1 LEDVIEV
8 EGDVAMTATNARAQ
22 QTERM
27 GTAPGF
33 IAALDQSGG
42 STPKALKAYGV
53 EPEVYG
59 DDKDKMFDLVHEMRT
74 RIITSPSFTGDH
86 ILAAILFEMTMDR
99 EIEGIPTGDYLW
111 EKKGIVPI
119 LKIDKGLADED
130 CHVRLMKPIPGLDE
144 LLHRAVEDKHI
155 FGTKE
160 RSVILDDDK
169 AGIEKIVDQQFELA
183 EQVRAAGLVPILEPE
198 VDIHALH
205 KEKAEERLHN
215 LIRAHIDSLPLD
227 AKIMLKL
234 TIPSSE
240 DLYADLIA
248 DPKVLR
254 VVALSGGYSREEA
267 NKKLAR
273 NKGLIASFSR
283 ALAEGLNVAQSQQ
296 EFDQT
301 LRASID
307 SSYAASVS

>member
-1 LEDVIEV
+1 
-8 EGDVAMTATNARAQ
+8 M
-22 QTERM
+22 
-27 GTAPGF
+27 
-33 IAALDQSGG
+33 DQSGG

-119 LKIDKGLADED
+119 LKIDKGLADEG

-144 LLHRAVEDKHI
+144 LVHRAVEEKHI

-254 VVALSGGYSREEA
+254 VVALSGGYSRDEA

-307 SSYAASVS
+307 SIYAASVS

>member
-1 LEDVIEV
+1 
-8 EGDVAMTATNARAQ
+8 MTAINARAQ

-59 DDKDKMFDLVHEMRT
+59 DDQDKMFDLVHEMRT
-74 RIITSPSFTGDH
+74 RIITSPSFTSDH

-99 EIEGIPTGDYLW
+99 KIEGIPTGDYLW

-130 CHVRLMKPIPGLDE
+130 RHVRLMKPIPGLDE

-205 KEKAEERLHN
+205 KEKAEERLHD

-273 NKGLIASFSR
+273 NRGLIASFSR

-307 SSYAASVS
+307 SIYAASVS

>member
-1 LEDVIEV
+1 
-8 EGDVAMTATNARAQ
+8 MTATNARAQ

-119 LKIDKGLADED
+119 LKIDKGLADEG

-144 LLHRAVEDKHI
+144 LVHRAVEEKHI

-215 LIRAHIDSLPLD
+215 LIRDHIDSLPLD

-254 VVALSGGYSREEA
+254 VVALSGGYSRDEA

-307 SSYAASVS
+307 SIYAASVS

>member
-1 LEDVIEV
+1 
-8 EGDVAMTATNARAQ
+8 MTATNARAQ

-74 RIITSPSFTGDH
+74 RIITSPSFTSDH

-99 EIEGIPTGDYLW
+99 KIEGIPTGDYLW

-130 CHVRLMKPIPGLDE
+130 RHVRLMKPIPGLDE

-273 NKGLIASFSR
+273 NRGLIASFSR

-307 SSYAASVS
+307 SIYAASVS

>member
-1 LEDVIEV
+1 
-8 EGDVAMTATNARAQ
+8 MTATNARAQ

-99 EIEGIPTGDYLW
+99 KIEGIPTGDYLW

-130 CHVRLMKPIPGLDE
+130 RHVRLMKPIPGLDE

-273 NKGLIASFSR
+273 NRGLIASFSR

-307 SSYAASVS
+307 SIYAASVS

>member
-1 LEDVIEV
+1 
-8 EGDVAMTATNARAQ
+8 MTATNARAQ

-119 LKIDKGLADED
+119 LKIDKGLADEG

-144 LLHRAVEDKHI
+144 LVHRAVEEKHI

-307 SSYAASVS
+307 SIYAASVS

>member
-1 LEDVIEV
+1 
-8 EGDVAMTATNARAQ
+8 MTATNARAQ

-42 STPKALKAYGV
+42 STPKALKEYGV

-59 DDKDKMFDLVHEMRT
+59 DDQDKMFDLVHEMRT
-74 RIITSPSFTGDH
+74 RIITSPSFTSDH

-99 EIEGIPTGDYLW
+99 KIEGIPTGDYLW

-130 CHVRLMKPIPGLDE
+130 RHVRLMKPIPGLDE

-273 NKGLIASFSR
+273 NRGLIASFSR

-307 SSYAASVS
+307 SIYAASVS

>member
-1 LEDVIEV
+1 
-8 EGDVAMTATNARAQ
+8 M
-22 QTERM
+22 
-27 GTAPGF
+27 
-33 IAALDQSGG
+33 
-42 STPKALKAYGV
+42 V

-59 DDKDKMFDLVHEMRT
+59 DDQDKMFDLVHEMRT
-74 RIITSPSFTGDH
+74 RIITSPSFTSDH

-99 EIEGIPTGDYLW
+99 KIEGIPTGDYLW

-130 CHVRLMKPIPGLDE
+130 RHVRLMKPIPGLDE

-273 NKGLIASFSR
+273 NRGLIASFSR

-307 SSYAASVS
+307 SIYAASVS

>member
-1 LEDVIEV
+1 
-8 EGDVAMTATNARAQ
+8 MTVTDARAQ

-27 GTAPGF
+27 STAPGF

-59 DDKDKMFDLVHEMRT
+59 DDKDKMFDFVHEMRT
-74 RIITSPSFTGDH
+74 RIITSPSFTSDH

-99 EIEGIPTGDYLW
+99 EIEGTPTGDYLW
-111 EKKGIVPI
+111 EKKGIIPF

-130 CHVRLMKPIPGLDE
+130 SHVRLMKPIPGLDE
-144 LLHRAVEDKHI
+144 LLHRAVEEKHI

-169 AGIEKIVDQQFELA
+169 AGIEKIVDQQFELG

-198 VDIHALH
+198 VDIHAPN

-215 LIRAHIDSLPLD
+215 FIREHIDSLPID

-234 TIPSSE
+234 TIPSTD
-240 DLYADLIA
+240 DLYADFIA

-254 VVALSGGYSREEA
+254 VVALSGGYSRGEA

-273 NKGLIASFSR
+273 NRGLIASFSR
-283 ALAEGLNVAQSQQ
+283 ALAEGLSHDQSQE

-301 LRASID
+301 LRSSVDSI
-307 SSYAASVS
+307 YAASVS

>member
-1 LEDVIEV
+1 
-8 EGDVAMTATNARAQ
+8 MTATNARAQ

-119 LKIDKGLADED
+119 LKIDKGLADEG

-144 LLHRAVEDKHI
+144 LVHRAVEEKHI

-273 NKGLIASFSR
+273 NRGLIASFSR

-307 SSYAASVS
+307 SIYAASVS

>member
-1 LEDVIEV
+1 
-8 EGDVAMTATNARAQ
+8 
-22 QTERM
+22 
-27 GTAPGF
+27 
-33 IAALDQSGG
+33 
-42 STPKALKAYGV
+42 
-53 EPEVYG
+53 
-59 DDKDKMFDLVHEMRT
+59 MFDLVHEMRT

-144 LLHRAVEDKHI
+144 LLHRAVEEKHI

>member
-1 LEDVIEV
+1 
-8 EGDVAMTATNARAQ
+8 MTATNARAQ

-59 DDKDKMFDLVHEMRT
+59 DDQDKMFDLVHEMRT
-74 RIITSPSFTGDH
+74 RIITSPSFTSDH

-99 EIEGIPTGDYLW
+99 KIEGIPTGDYLW

-130 CHVRLMKPIPGLDE
+130 RHVRLMKPIPGLDE

-215 LIRAHIDSLPLD
+215 LIRAHIDSLPLA

-234 TIPSSE
+234 TLPGS
-240 DLYADLIA
+240 A
-248 DPKVLR
+248 
-254 VVALSGGYSREEA
+254 AL
-267 NKKLAR
+267 
-273 NKGLIASFSR
+273 
-283 ALAEGLNVAQSQQ
+283 
-296 EFDQT
+296 
-301 LRASID
+301 
-307 SSYAASVS
+307 